1 MANDGGLG
9 TWKRKNVL
17 VLILSLMLLTN
28 LALYHLFELL
38 EIRHFVLRLLNQLL
52 TVRKLRRWPLFQS
65 IPWFPGSVLIFY
77 LWICLSLI
85 YLWSNESYSS
95 SMLPLLS
102 FQRRSINSL
111 SPWVLRITFIVSYKL
126 LPQSRPSARQPYR
139 VQVRINLE
147 LSFISA
153 VERQGQLLLLSCQFL
168 HRFHLICHFCL
179 TAKFW

>member
-38 EIRHFVLRLLNQLL
+38 EIRHFVLRLLKQLL
-52 TVRKLRRWPLFQS
+52 TIGKLRRWPLFQS

-95 SMLPLLS
+95 SMLPLS
-102 FQRRSINSL
+102 FQRRSINS
-111 SPWVLRITFIVSYKL
+111 YL
-126 LPQSRPSARQPYR
+126 LEFC
-139 VQVRINLE
+139 V
-147 LSFISA
+147 
-153 VERQGQLLLLSCQFL
+153 LLLLWATSCYL
-168 HRFHLICHFCL
+168 KVVLALDSLTEYRSELILNFHLYPLSKGRASSCFSAVGFCIVSIL
-179 TAKFW
+179 FVILV